1 MERWVVKNKKAD
13 FAAIMQEH
21 QVSEIL
27 ARLMVN
33 RGHETKEQIEEYLS
47 RDISRLYPAHTMKD
61 LMEAVDIIERKVKEK
76 KTIRIVGDYD
86 VDGIISTFVL
96 YTALRRV
103 GAIVDYE
110 IPDRI
115 KDGYGINI
123 NIIDEAYQAGI
134 DTIITCDNGISA
146 IDQVA
151 HAKELGMTVVITDHH
166 DIMFSKEEIVEDGVS
181 VERIVHHIP
190 MADAVVNPKQ
200 EECRYPNKDLCGAA
214 VAYKFITVLYER
226 FGISKQESDDLI
238 QYIAIATVCDVMDLV
253 GENRI
258 IVKHGLNQLAL
269 TNNFGLRALL
279 DVNSINVER
288 LSAYHLGFVIG
299 PCLNASGR
307 LESAKLGLQLLLSD
321 NSQEALQQAIE
332 LKQLND
338 VRKELTIKGTGEAI
352 DLVENSSLKDDIVL
366 VVYLPECHESLAGI
380 IAGRLKERYYKPA
393 IVLTKAEHG
402 VKGSARSI
410 PEYNIYEELTK
421 CKEYLLK
428 FGGHPLAAGLS
439 LEEAKIDALRNAL
452 NQNTELTKEDIIPK
466 ISIDIVLP
474 LGYVTENMIEELE
487 ALEPFGKGNTKPI
500 FAERNIKI
508 LKANIIGKNANVLK
522 MKVTNAYGKTM
533 DAMYFGDLVAFKNY
547 ICDKYSEAEYDA
559 MFAGKSNDVSLSI
572 IYYPSINEYA
582 GNRTTQIIIQSYQ

>member
-1 MERWVVKNKKAD
+1 M
-13 FAAIMQEH
+13 
-21 QVSEIL
+21 
-27 ARLMVN
+27 
-33 RGHETKEQIEEYLS
+33 
-47 RDISRLYPAHTMKD
+47 
-61 LMEAVDIIERKVKEK
+61 
-76 KTIRIVGDYD
+76 
-86 VDGIISTFVL
+86 
-96 YTALRRV
+96 
-103 GAIVDYE
+103 
-110 IPDRI
+110 
-115 KDGYGINI
+115 
-123 NIIDEAYQAGI
+123 
-134 DTIITCDNGISA
+134 
-146 IDQVA
+146 
-151 HAKELGMTVVITDHH
+151 
-166 DIMFSKEEIVEDGVS
+166 
-181 VERIVHHIP
+181 
-190 MADAVVNPKQ
+190 
-200 EECRYPNKDLCGAA
+200 
-214 VAYKFITVLYER
+214 
-226 FGISKQESDDLI
+226 
-238 QYIAIATVCDVMDLV
+238 
-253 GENRI
+253 
-258 IVKHGLNQLAL
+258 
-269 TNNFGLRALL
+269 
-279 DVNSINVER
+279 
-288 LSAYHLGFVIG
+288 
-299 PCLNASGR
+299 
-307 LESAKLGLQLLLSD
+307 
-321 NSQEALQQAIE
+321 
-332 LKQLND
+332 
-338 VRKELTIKGTGEAI
+338 
-352 DLVENSSLKDDIVL
+352 ENSSLKDDIVL

>member
-13 FAAIMQEH
+13 FAAIMKEH

-33 RGHETKEQIEEYLS
+33 RGHETKEAINEYLS
-47 RDISRLYPAHTMKD
+47 NDISRLHPATTMKD
-61 LMEAVDIIERKVKEK
+61 LVLAVDLIEQKIKEK
-76 KTIRIVGDYD
+76 KPIRIVGDYD
-86 VDGIISTFVL
+86 VDGIISTYVL
-96 YTALRRV
+96 YKSLRRV
-103 GAIVDYE
+103 GAHVDYE

-115 KDGYGINI
+115 KDGYGINRSI
-123 NIIDEAYQAGI
+123 LEAAYEDGI

-146 IDQVA
+146 IDQIA
-151 HAKELGMTVVITDHH
+151 FAKELGLTVIITDHH
-166 DIMFSKEEIVEDGVS
+166 DIMFTKDEIIEDGIQK
-181 VERIVHHIP
+181 EKIVYHIP
-190 MADAVVNPKQ
+190 QADAVVNPKQ
-200 EECRYPNKDLCGAA
+200 EDCSYPNEGLCGAA
-214 VAYKFITVLYER
+214 VAYKFITQLYKR
-226 FGISKQESDDLI
+226 FEVPEYEAIELI

-258 IVKHGLNQLAL
+258 IVKHGLGQLSR
-269 TNNFGLRALL
+269 TENFGLRALM
-279 DVNSINVER
+279 DVNSINPDR

-307 LESAKLGLQLLLSD
+307 LESAKLGLKLLLTE
-321 NSQEALQQAIE
+321 NSKEALQQAIE
-332 LKQLND
+332 LKELND
-338 VRKELTIKGTGEAI
+338 VRKEFTLKGTQEAI
-352 DLVENSSLKDDIVL
+352 ELVENSTLKDDIVL

-380 IAGRLKERYYKPA
+380 IAGRLKEKYYKPT

-421 CKEYLLK
+421 CKEYLSK
-428 FGGHPLAAGLS
+428 FGGHPMAAGLS
-439 LEEAKIDALRNAL
+439 LEEENISLLRKAL
-452 NQNTELTKEDIIPK
+452 NEHTILTKDDIIPK

-474 LGYVTENMIEELE
+474 LGYVNEEMIEELD

-500 FAERNIKI
+500 FAERNVEI

-522 MKVTNAYGKTM
+522 MKIRNAYGRTM
-533 DAMYFGDLVAFKNY
+533 DAMYFGDIVGFKAY
-547 ICDKYSEAEYDA
+547 ICEKYSEDEYNNII
-559 MFAGKSNDVSLSI
+559 AGRANSVTLSI